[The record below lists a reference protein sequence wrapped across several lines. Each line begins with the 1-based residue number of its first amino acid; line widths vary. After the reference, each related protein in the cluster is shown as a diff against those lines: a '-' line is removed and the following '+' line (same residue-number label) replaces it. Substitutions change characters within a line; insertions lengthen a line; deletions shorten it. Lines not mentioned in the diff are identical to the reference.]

1 MKAIENWVKDIVFY
15 MIFVTMVMN
24 LLPDPKYEKYLRLF
38 AGAVMILLAFG
49 PLARIT
55 GMETAIAGM
64 FEKIIFEDD
73 VRTLKEELG
82 AVDERRIAGF
92 YERYRAAVES
102 DIRTMAESDGLECVS
117 VSARVADAGNL
128 SHVKLVVRGEQNQ
141 AGAEIA
147 SVRRK
152 IGAYYGGEGDFS
164 ILFRAAAVCDLTA
177 EWEDNGF
184 RIESWNGGGG
194 CGCQR
199 GR

>member
-64 FEKIIFEDD
+64 Y
-73 VRTLKEELG
+73 
-82 AVDERRIAGF
+82 ERRIAGF

-152 IGAYYGGEGDFS
+152 IGAYYGVEERDIEVDVEGE
-164 ILFRAAAVCDLTA
+164 
-177 EWEDNGF
+177 
-184 RIESWNGGGG
+184 
-194 CGCQR
+194 
-199 GR
+199 